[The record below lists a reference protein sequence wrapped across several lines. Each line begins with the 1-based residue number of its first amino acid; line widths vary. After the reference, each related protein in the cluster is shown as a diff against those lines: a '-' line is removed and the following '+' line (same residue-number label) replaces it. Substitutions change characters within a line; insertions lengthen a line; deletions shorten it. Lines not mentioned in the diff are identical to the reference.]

1 MTSDATPRPNRLIEP
16 PLAQPWIGAPPL
28 AALRRWL
35 QNYATFRGRA
45 SRSEF
50 WWPTLVIVLFPVA
63 VQVVNG
69 VTAGDWRPIDTRVV
83 QDVPD
88 VIVLVF
94 SLATLLPM
102 LAVTWRRLH
111 DTNRS
116 GVWFFLIVLPLIGW
130 IALAIMLSMRGERGG
145 ARFDPVTSGGR

>member
-1 MTSDATPRPNRLIEP
+1 MTSDATPQPNRLAEP
-16 PLAQPWIGAPPL
+16 PLNRPYVGAPPL
-28 AALRRWL
+28 AALRRWM

-50 WWPTLVIVLFPVA
+50 WWPMLVIVLFPVM
-63 VQVVNG
+63 VQIVNG
-69 VTAGDWRPIDTRVV
+69 FTTGDWRPIDTRVV

-94 SLATLLPM
+94 SLVTLLPM

-130 IALAIMLSMRGERGG
+130 IALAIMLSIRGERGG
-145 ARFDPVTSGGR
+145 ARFDPVTTGGR

>member
-1 MTSDATPRPNRLIEP
+1 M
-16 PLAQPWIGAPPL
+16 
-28 AALRRWL
+28 
-35 QNYATFRGRA
+35 
-45 SRSEF
+45 
-50 WWPTLVIVLFPVA
+50 LVIVLFPVA

-83 QDVPD
+83 RDVPD